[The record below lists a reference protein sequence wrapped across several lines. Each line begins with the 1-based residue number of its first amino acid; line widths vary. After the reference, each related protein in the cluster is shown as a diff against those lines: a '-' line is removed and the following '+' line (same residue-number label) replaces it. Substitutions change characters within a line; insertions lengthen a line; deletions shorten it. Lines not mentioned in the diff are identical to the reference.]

1 MSGMHKNGT
10 NPTSTVRAS
19 RAPRMDFLRLGALQP
34 LTALNAGLFVS
45 HGRGLHPDRRIDSH
59 ELILVKRGRLGMG
72 EGERRFDLEAGQ
84 TLLLWPGRRHFGTA
98 DYPADLSFY
107 WIHFRLPAARTSN
120 KGERGAEALR
130 VPQVGRPA
138 RPDRLTELLHQFLE
152 DQESGALQPLQ
163 AAWLIRLMLSE
174 TARADARE
182 PEGGQTPAV
191 LADRVDAYLARHA
204 FSYVTASAIAQE
216 LRCNPDYLGRV
227 YRRARGCTLT
237 DGIHKHRIREARG
250 LLIDGKLNVDEIA
263 RECGFEEAGYF
274 RRIFKRHVGLTPRA
288 FQRLHARAHRNTR

>member
-1 MSGMHKNGT
+1 
-10 NPTSTVRAS
+10 A
-19 RAPRMDFLRLGALQP
+19 
-34 LTALNAGLFVS
+34 
-45 HGRGLHPDRRIDSH
+45 
-59 ELILVKRGRLGMG
+59 
-72 EGERRFDLEAGQ
+72 
-84 TLLLWPGRRHFGTA
+84 
-98 DYPADLSFY
+98 
-107 WIHFRLPAARTSN
+107 
-120 KGERGAEALR
+120 
-130 VPQVGRPA
+130 
-138 RPDRLTELLHQFLE
+138 
-152 DQESGALQPLQ
+152 
-163 AAWLIRLMLSE
+163 
-174 TARADARE
+174 ARE
-182 PEGGQTPAV
+182 PEAGRTPAV